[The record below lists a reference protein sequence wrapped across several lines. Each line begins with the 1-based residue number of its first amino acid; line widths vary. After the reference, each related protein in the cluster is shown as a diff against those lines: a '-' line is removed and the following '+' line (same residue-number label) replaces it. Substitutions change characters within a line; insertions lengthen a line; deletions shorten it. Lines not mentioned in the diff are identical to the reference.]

1 MLFNYLKMIST
12 QCCQYGQKVYIGL
25 VQMSDD
31 IDTLKKLNIGLK
43 YGRLQLWTKE
53 NRYQYDI
60 VGIENK
66 VKHWQFQITY
76 K

>member
-1 MLFNYLKMIST
+1 
-12 QCCQYGQKVYIGL
+12 
-25 VQMSDD
+25 MSDG
-31 IDTLKKLNIGLK
+31 IDTLKKLNIEVK
-43 YGRLQLWTKE
+43 YEQLQLWTKE

>member
-1 MLFNYLKMIST
+1 
-12 QCCQYGQKVYIGL
+12 
-25 VQMSDD
+25 MSDD